1 MLAKL
6 NIWGSPIGAMII
18 IMNDES
24 IAIGYPESLMLA
36 KLNIWGSPIGA

>member
-18 IMNDES
+18 IMNDEP
-24 IAIGYPESLMLA
+24 IAIGYPDSLILA
-36 KLNIWGSPIGA
+36 KLYVWGSPIGA